1 PTAAPQGLGLGHAAS
16 RAHFGADILWSS
28 VAFTEIEVGG
38 NRGVSVVG
46 EPPGTFAVP
55 LIPSRRVMD
64 NHHSGMG
71 ALPERPRVIGVDGIT
86 LVSLHG
92 DGFRL
97 HTFIIVGLV
106 HSTLLVWIYV

>member
-1 PTAAPQGLGLGHAAS
+1 M
-16 RAHFGADILWSS
+16 
-28 VAFTEIEVGG
+28 
-38 NRGVSVVG
+38 VG

-55 LIPSRRVMD
+55 LIPSGRVMD

-71 ALPERPRVIGVDGIT
+71 ALPERPRVVGVNGIT

-106 HSTLLVWIYV
+106 HSTLLVWFGFMFDVSAHHLIQNLWYVQQFCVIKARIAYKNR